1 MEIVINDTKFKVN
14 KPLIIGVVGNYLS
27 FLNDLSEYK
36 NVGYIKKNEY
46 YFTNYVYDE
55 LLLSLNKYEKDLND
69 ADKRIKKVLKVFDLD
84 EDFLDKEISSLSKG
98 EKRILS
104 YLRVFIYNP
113 KIILID
119 EPIKN
124 LDYKYE
130 KMVLNYLRELK
141 NKYNKTIIIASNNVN
156 VIYENTDKTLIVSDE
171 PVFKSTKDIFTD
183 DDILK
188 KYKLYVP
195 NLVMFV
201 KKAKKKDKSINYYTD
216 IRDLM
221 KDVYRNV

>member
-27 FLNDLSEYK
+27 FLSDLSEYK

-84 EDFLDKEISSLSKG
+84 EDFLDREISSLSKG

-119 EPIKN
+119 EPLKN

-156 VIYENTDKTLIVSDE
+156 VIYENTDKTLIISDE
-171 PVFKSTKDIFTD
+171 PLFDNTKDIFTD

-201 KKAKKKDKSINYYTD
+201 KKAKKKDKKINYYTD
-216 IRDLM
+216 IRELM

>member
-1 MEIVINDTKFKVN
+1 MEIVIGETKFKIN
-14 KPLIIGVVGNYLS
+14 KPQVIGVVGNYLS
-27 FLNDLSEYK
+27 FLSDLSEYK

-55 LLLSLNKYEKDLND
+55 LLLSLNKYEKELKD
-69 ADKRIKKVLKVFDLD
+69 ADKRIKKALKIFDLD
-84 EDFLDKEISSLSKG
+84 DNFLNKEISNLSKG
-98 EKRILS
+98 EKRLLS

-113 KIILID
+113 KIIIVD
-119 EPIKN
+119 EPLKN

-156 VIYENTDKTLIVSDE
+156 IIYENTDKTLIISDE
-171 PVFKSTKDIFTD
+171 PLYKNTKDVFTD

-201 KKAKKKDKSINYYTD
+201 KKAKKKDKDINYYTD
-216 IRDLM
+216 IRELM

>member
-1 MEIVINDTKFKVN
+1 MEIVIGETKFKIK
-14 KPLIIGVVGNYLS
+14 KPQVIGVVGNYLS
-27 FLNDLSEYK
+27 FLSDLSEYK

-55 LLLSLNKYEKDLND
+55 LLLSLNKYEKELKD
-69 ADKRIKKVLKVFDLD
+69 ADKRIKKALKIFDLD
-84 EDFLDKEISSLSKG
+84 DNFLNKEISNLSKG
-98 EKRILS
+98 EKRLLS

-113 KIILID
+113 KIIIVD
-119 EPIKN
+119 EPLKN

-156 VIYENTDKTLIVSDE
+156 IIYENTDKTLVISDE
-171 PVFKSTKDIFTD
+171 PLYKNTKDVFTD

-201 KKAKKKDKSINYYTD
+201 KKAKKKDKNINYYTD
-216 IRDLM
+216 IRELM

>member
-1 MEIVINDTKFKVN
+1 MEIVIGETKFKIN
-14 KPLIIGVVGNYLS
+14 KPQVIGVVGNYLS
-27 FLNDLSEYK
+27 FLSDLSDYK

-55 LLLSLNKYEKDLND
+55 LLLSLNKYEKELKD
-69 ADKRIKKVLKVFDLD
+69 ADKRIKKALKIFSLD
-84 EDFLDKEISSLSKG
+84 DNFLNKEISNLSKG
-98 EKRILS
+98 EKRLLS

-113 KIILID
+113 KIIIVD
-119 EPIKN
+119 EPLKN

-156 VIYENTDKTLIVSDE
+156 IIYENTDKTLIISDE
-171 PVFKSTKDIFTD
+171 PLYKNTKDVFTD

-201 KKAKKKDKSINYYTD
+201 KKAKKKDKNINYYTD
-216 IRDLM
+216 IRELM

>member
-1 MEIVINDTKFKVN
+1 MEIVIGETKFKIN
-14 KPLIIGVVGNYLS
+14 KPQVIGVVGNYLS
-27 FLNDLSEYK
+27 FLSDLSDYK

-55 LLLSLNKYEKDLND
+55 LLLSLNKYEKELKD
-69 ADKRIKKVLKVFDLD
+69 ADKRIKKALKIFDLD
-84 EDFLDKEISSLSKG
+84 DNFLNKEISNLSKG
-98 EKRILS
+98 EKRLLS

-113 KIILID
+113 KIIIVD
-119 EPIKN
+119 EPLKN

-156 VIYENTDKTLIVSDE
+156 IIYENTDKTLIISDE
-171 PVFKSTKDIFTD
+171 PLYKNTKDVFTD

-201 KKAKKKDKSINYYTD
+201 KKAKKKDKNINYYTD
-216 IRDLM
+216 IRELM

>member
-1 MEIVINDTKFKVN
+1 MEIIIGDSKFITK
-14 KPLIIGVVGNYLS
+14 KPLLIGVVGNYLS
-27 FLNDLSEYK
+27 FLSDLSNNK
-36 NVGYIKKNEY
+36 NVGYIRKNEY

-55 LLLSLNKYEKDLND
+55 LLLSLNKYDKDIKD
-69 ADKRIKKVLKVFDLD
+69 VDKRIKKVLEVFDLD
-84 EDFLDKEISSLSKG
+84 NSFLDKEISKLSKG
-98 EKRILS
+98 EKRLLS

-119 EPIKN
+119 EPFKN

-130 KMVLNYLRELK
+130 KILIYYLRELK
-141 NKYNKTIIIASNNVN
+141 NKYNKTIVIASNNVN
-156 VIYENTDKTLIVSDE
+156 VIYENTDKTLIISDE
-171 PVFKSTKDIFTD
+171 VVFDDTKNIFTN

-188 KYKLYVP
+188 KYNLYVP

-201 KKAKKKDKSINYYTD
+201 KLAAKKDKKIEYHND

>member
-27 FLNDLSEYK
+27 FLSDLSEYK

-84 EDFLDKEISSLSKG
+84 EDFLDREISSLSKG
-98 EKRILS
+98 EKRLLS

-119 EPIKN
+119 EPLKN

-156 VIYENTDKTLIVSDE
+156 VIYENTDKTLIISDE
-171 PVFKSTKDIFTD
+171 PIFKSTKDIFTD

>member
-1 MEIVINDTKFKVN
+1 MEIVIGETKFKIK
-14 KPLIIGVVGNYLS
+14 KPQVIGVVGNYLS
-27 FLNDLSEYK
+27 FLSDLSEYK

-55 LLLSLNKYEKDLND
+55 LLLSLNKYEKELKD
-69 ADKRIKKVLKVFDLD
+69 ADKRIKKALKIFDLD
-84 EDFLDKEISSLSKG
+84 ENFLNKEISNLSKG
-98 EKRILS
+98 EKRLLS

-113 KIILID
+113 KIIIVD
-119 EPIKN
+119 EPLKN

-156 VIYENTDKTLIVSDE
+156 IIYENTDKTLIISDE
-171 PVFKSTKDIFTD
+171 PLYKNTKDVFTD

-201 KKAKKKDKSINYYTD
+201 KKAKKKDKNINYYTD
-216 IRDLM
+216 IRELM

>member
-1 MEIVINDTKFKVN
+1 MEIVINDTKFKLN
-14 KPLIIGVVGNYLS
+14 KPSVIGVVGNYLS
-27 FLNDLSEYK
+27 FLSDLSEYK
-36 NVGYIKKNEY
+36 NVGYIKKTEY

-55 LLLSLNKYEKDLND
+55 LLLSLNKYEKELKD
-69 ADKRIKKVLKVFDLD
+69 ADKRIKKAIKLFDL
-84 EDFLDKEISSLSKG
+84 EDSFLDREISTLSKG
-98 EKRILS
+98 EKRLLS

-119 EPIKN
+119 EPLKN

-130 KMVLNYLRELK
+130 KLILNYLRELK
-141 NKYNKTIIIASNNVN
+141 NKYNKTIILASNNVT
-156 VIYENTDKTLIVSDE
+156 VIPDNTDKTLIIDE
-171 PVFKSTKDIFTD
+171 TPIFMNTKDIFTD

-201 KKAKKKDKSINYYTD
+201 KKAKKKDKSINYHTD
-216 IRDLM
+216 IRELM

>member
-1 MEIVINDTKFKVN
+1 MEIVIGETKFKIN
-14 KPLIIGVVGNYLS
+14 KPQVIGVVGNYLS
-27 FLNDLSEYK
+27 FLSDLSEYK

-55 LLLSLNKYEKDLND
+55 LLLSLNKYEKELKD
-69 ADKRIKKVLKVFDLD
+69 ADKRIKKALKIFDLD
-84 EDFLDKEISSLSKG
+84 ENFLNKEISNLSKG
-98 EKRILS
+98 EKRLLS

-113 KIILID
+113 KIIIVD
-119 EPIKN
+119 EPLKN

-156 VIYENTDKTLIVSDE
+156 IIYENTDKTLIISDE
-171 PVFKSTKDIFTD
+171 VIYKNTKDVFTD

-201 KKAKKKDKSINYYTD
+201 KKAKKKDKNINYYTD
-216 IRDLM
+216 IRELM

>member
-1 MEIVINDTKFKVN
+1 MEIVIGETKFKIN
-14 KPLIIGVVGNYLS
+14 KPQVIGVVGNYLS
-27 FLNDLSEYK
+27 FLSDLSEYK

-55 LLLSLNKYEKDLND
+55 LLLSLNKYEKELKD
-69 ADKRIKKVLKVFDLD
+69 ADKRIKKALKIFDLD
-84 EDFLDKEISSLSKG
+84 ENFLNKEISNLSKG
-98 EKRILS
+98 EKRLLS

-113 KIILID
+113 KIIIVD
-119 EPIKN
+119 EPLKN

-156 VIYENTDKTLIVSDE
+156 IIYENTDKTLIISDK
-171 PVFKSTKDIFTD
+171 PLYKNTKDVFTD

-201 KKAKKKDKSINYYTD
+201 KKAKKKDKNINYYTD
-216 IRDLM
+216 IRELM

>member
-1 MEIVINDTKFKVN
+1 MEIVIGETKFKIN
-14 KPLIIGVVGNYLS
+14 KPQVIGVVGNYLS
-27 FLNDLSEYK
+27 FLSDLSEYK

-55 LLLSLNKYEKDLND
+55 LLLSLNKYEKELKD
-69 ADKRIKKVLKVFDLD
+69 ADKRIKKALKIFDLD
-84 EDFLDKEISSLSKG
+84 DNFLNKEISNLSKG
-98 EKRILS
+98 EKRLLS

-113 KIILID
+113 KIIIVD
-119 EPIKN
+119 EPLKN

-156 VIYENTDKTLIVSDE
+156 IIYENTDKTLIISDE
-171 PVFKSTKDIFTD
+171 PLYKNTKDVFTD

-201 KKAKKKDKSINYYTD
+201 KKAKKKDKNINYYTD
-216 IRDLM
+216 IRELM

>member
-1 MEIVINDTKFKVN
+1 MEIVIGETKFKIN
-14 KPLIIGVVGNYLS
+14 KPQVIGVVGNYLS
-27 FLNDLSEYK
+27 FLSDLSEYK

-55 LLLSLNKYEKDLND
+55 LLLSLNKYEKELKD
-69 ADKRIKKVLKVFDLD
+69 ADKRIKKALKIFDLD
-84 EDFLDKEISSLSKG
+84 DNFLNKEISNLSKG
-98 EKRILS
+98 EKRLLS

-113 KIILID
+113 KIIIID
-119 EPIKN
+119 EPLKN

-156 VIYENTDKTLIVSDE
+156 IIYENTDKTLIISDE
-171 PVFKSTKDIFTD
+171 PLYKNTKDVFTD

-201 KKAKKKDKSINYYTD
+201 EKAKKKDKNINYYTD
-216 IRDLM
+216 IRELM

>member
-1 MEIVINDTKFKVN
+1 MEIVIGETKFKIK
-14 KPLIIGVVGNYLS
+14 KPQVIGVVGNYLS
-27 FLNDLSEYK
+27 FLSDLSEYK

-55 LLLSLNKYEKDLND
+55 LLLSLNKYEKELKD
-69 ADKRIKKVLKVFDLD
+69 ADKRIKKALKIFDLD
-84 EDFLDKEISSLSKG
+84 DNFLNKEISNLSKG
-98 EKRILS
+98 EKRLLS

-113 KIILID
+113 KIIIID
-119 EPIKN
+119 EPLKN

-171 PVFKSTKDIFTD
+171 PIFKSTKDIFTD

-188 KYKLYVP
+188 KYKLFVP

-201 KKAKKKDKSINYYTD
+201 KKAKKKDKSINYHTD
-216 IRDLM
+216 IRELM

>member
-27 FLNDLSEYK
+27 FLSDLSEYK

-98 EKRILS
+98 EKRLLS

-119 EPIKN
+119 EPLKN

-156 VIYENTDKTLIVSDE
+156 VIYENTDKTLIISDE
-171 PVFKSTKDIFTD
+171 PIFKSTKDIFTD

>member
-1 MEIVINDTKFKVN
+1 MEIIIGDSKFITK
-14 KPLIIGVVGNYLS
+14 KPLLIGVVGNYLS
-27 FLNDLSEYK
+27 FLSDLSNNK
-36 NVGYIKKNEY
+36 NVGYIRKNEY

-55 LLLSLNKYEKDLND
+55 LLLSLNKYDKDIKD
-69 ADKRIKKVLKVFDLD
+69 VDKRIKKVLEVFDLD
-84 EDFLDKEISSLSKG
+84 NSFLDKEISKLSKG
-98 EKRILS
+98 EKRLLS

-119 EPIKN
+119 EPFKN

-130 KMVLNYLRELK
+130 KILIYYLRELK
-141 NKYNKTIIIASNNVN
+141 NKYNKTIVIASNNVN
-156 VIYENTDKTLIVSDE
+156 VIYENTDKTLIISDE
-171 PVFKSTKDIFTD
+171 VAFDDTKDIFTN

-188 KYKLYVP
+188 KYNLYVP

-201 KKAKKKDKSINYYTD
+201 KLAAKKDKKIEYHND

>member
-1 MEIVINDTKFKVN
+1 MEIVIGETKFKIK
-14 KPLIIGVVGNYLS
+14 KPQVIGVVGNYLS
-27 FLNDLSEYK
+27 FLSDLSDYK
-36 NVGYIKKNEY
+36 KVGYIKKNEY

-55 LLLSLNKYEKDLND
+55 LLLSLNKYEKELKD
-69 ADKRIKKVLKVFDLD
+69 ADKRIKKALKIFDLD
-84 EDFLDKEISSLSKG
+84 DNFLNKEISNLSKG
-98 EKRILS
+98 EKRLLS

-113 KIILID
+113 KIIIVD
-119 EPIKN
+119 EPLKN

-156 VIYENTDKTLIVSDE
+156 VIYENTDKTLIVSDL
-171 PVFKSTKDIFTD
+171 PVLKNTKDIFTD

-201 KKAKKKDKSINYYTD
+201 KKAKSKDSKINYHTD
-216 IRDLM
+216 IRELM

>member
-1 MEIVINDTKFKVN
+1 MEIIIGDSKFITK
-14 KPLIIGVVGNYLS
+14 KPLLIGVVGNYLS
-27 FLNDLSEYK
+27 FLSDLSNNK
-36 NVGYIKKNEY
+36 NVGYIRKNEY

-55 LLLSLNKYEKDLND
+55 LLLSLNKYDKDIKD
-69 ADKRIKKVLKVFDLD
+69 VDKRIKKVLEVFDLD
-84 EDFLDKEISSLSKG
+84 NSFLDKEISKLSKG
-98 EKRILS
+98 EKRLLS

-119 EPIKN
+119 EPFKN

-130 KMVLNYLRELK
+130 KILIYYLRELK
-141 NKYNKTIIIASNNVN
+141 NKYNKTIVIASNNVN
-156 VIYENTDKTLIVSDE
+156 VIYENTDKTLIIGDE
-171 PVFKSTKDIFTD
+171 VVFDDTKDIFTN

-188 KYKLYVP
+188 KYNLYVP

-201 KKAKKKDKSINYYTD
+201 KKAKKKDKKINYYTD
-216 IRDLM
+216 IRELM

>member
-27 FLNDLSEYK
+27 FLSDLSEYK

-84 EDFLDKEISSLSKG
+84 EDFLDREISSLSKG

-113 KIILID
+113 KII
-119 EPIKN
+119 
-124 LDYKYE
+124 
-130 KMVLNYLRELK
+130 
-141 NKYNKTIIIASNNVN
+141 
-156 VIYENTDKTLIVSDE
+156 
-171 PVFKSTKDIFTD
+171 
-183 DDILK
+183 
-188 KYKLYVP
+188 
-195 NLVMFV
+195 
-201 KKAKKKDKSINYYTD
+201 
-216 IRDLM
+216 
-221 KDVYRNV
+221 

>member
-1 MEIVINDTKFKVN
+1 MELIIGDTKFKTN

-27 FLNDLSEYK
+27 FLSDLSNNK

-55 LLLSLNKYEKDLND
+55 LLLSLNKYEKELKD
-69 ADKRIKKVLKVFDLD
+69 ADKRIKKVIKVFELD
-84 EDFLDKEISSLSKG
+84 EVFLDKEISSLSKG
-98 EKRILS
+98 EKKLLS

-119 EPIKN
+119 EPLKN

-156 VIYENTDKTLIVSDE
+156 VIYENTDKTLIISDE
-171 PVFKSTKDIFTD
+171 PIFKSTKDIFTD

>member
-1 MEIVINDTKFKVN
+1 MELIIGDTKFKTN

-27 FLNDLSEYK
+27 FLSDLSNNK

-55 LLLSLNKYEKDLND
+55 LLLSLNKYEKELKD
-69 ADKRIKKVLKVFDLD
+69 ADKRIKKVIKVFELD
-84 EDFLDKEISSLSKG
+84 EVFLDKEISSLSKG
-98 EKRILS
+98 EKRLLS

-119 EPIKN
+119 EPLKN

-156 VIYENTDKTLIVSDE
+156 VIYENTDKTLIISDE
-171 PVFKSTKDIFTD
+171 PLFDDTKDIFTD

-201 KKAKKKDKSINYYTD
+201 KKAKKKDKKINYYTD
-216 IRDLM
+216 IRELM

>member
-1 MEIVINDTKFKVN
+1 MELIIGDTKFKTN

-27 FLNDLSEYK
+27 FLSDLSNNK

-55 LLLSLNKYEKDLND
+55 LLLSLNKYEKELKD
-69 ADKRIKKVLKVFDLD
+69 ADKRIKKVIKVFDLS
-84 EDFLDKEISSLSKG
+84 EDFLDKEISILSKG
-98 EKRILS
+98 EKRLLS

-119 EPIKN
+119 EPLKN

-156 VIYENTDKTLIVSDE
+156 VIYENTDKTLIISDE
-171 PVFKSTKDIFTD
+171 PLFDDTKDIFTD

>member
-1 MEIVINDTKFKVN
+1 MEIIIGDSKFITK
-14 KPLIIGVVGNYLS
+14 KPLLIGVVGNYLS
-27 FLNDLSEYK
+27 FLSDLSNNK
-36 NVGYIKKNEY
+36 NVGYIRKNEY

-55 LLLSLNKYEKDLND
+55 LLLSLNKYDKDIKD
-69 ADKRIKKVLKVFDLD
+69 VDKRIKKVLEVFDLD
-84 EDFLDKEISSLSKG
+84 NSFLDKEISKLSKG
-98 EKRILS
+98 EKRLLS

-119 EPIKN
+119 EPFKN

-130 KMVLNYLRELK
+130 KILIYYLRELK
-141 NKYNKTIIIASNNVN
+141 NKYNKTIVIASNNVN
-156 VIYENTDKTLIVSDE
+156 VIYENTDKTLIISDE
-171 PVFKSTKDIFTD
+171 VVFDDTKDIFTN

-188 KYKLYVP
+188 KYNLYVP

-201 KKAKKKDKSINYYTD
+201 KLAAKKDKKIEYHND

>member
-1 MEIVINDTKFKVN
+1 MEIIIGDTKFKLN
-14 KPLIIGVVGNYLS
+14 KPQVLGVVGNYLS
-27 FLNDLSEYK
+27 FLSDLSTNK

-55 LLLSLNKYEKDLND
+55 LLLSLNKYDRKLND
-69 ADKRIKKVLKVFDLD
+69 YDKRIKKVLEVFHLED
-84 EDFLDKEISSLSKG
+84 EFLDKEISNLSKG
-98 EKRILS
+98 EKRLLS

-113 KIILID
+113 KIILVD
-119 EPIKN
+119 EPFKN

-130 KMVLNYLRELK
+130 KLVINYLRELK

-156 VIYENTDKTLIVSDE
+156 VIYENTDKTLIIGDE
-171 PVFKSTKDIFTD
+171 VVFDDTKDIFTN

-188 KYKLYVP
+188 KYNLYVP

-201 KKAKKKDKSINYYTD
+201 KLAAKKDKKIEYHND

>member
-1 MEIVINDTKFKVN
+1 MEIIIGDSKFITK
-14 KPLIIGVVGNYLS
+14 KPLLIGVVGNYLS
-27 FLNDLSEYK
+27 FLSDLSNNK
-36 NVGYIKKNEY
+36 NVGYIRKNEY

-55 LLLSLNKYEKDLND
+55 LLLSLNKYDKDIKD
-69 ADKRIKKVLKVFDLD
+69 VDKRIKKVLEVFDLD
-84 EDFLDKEISSLSKG
+84 NSFLDKEISKLSKG
-98 EKRILS
+98 EKRLLS

-119 EPIKN
+119 EPFKN

-130 KMVLNYLRELK
+130 KILIYYLRELK
-141 NKYNKTIIIASNNVN
+141 NKYNKTIVIASNNVN
-156 VIYENTDKTLIVSDE
+156 VIYENTDKTLIISDE
-171 PVFKSTKDIFTD
+171 VVFDYTKDIFTN

-188 KYKLYVP
+188 KYNLYVP

-201 KKAKKKDKSINYYTD
+201 KLAAKKDKKIEYHND

>member
-1 MEIVINDTKFKVN
+1 MEIIIGDTKFKMN
-14 KPLIIGVVGNYLS
+14 KPQVLGVIGNYLP
-27 FLNDLSEYK
+27 FLSDLSDNK

-55 LLLSLNKYEKDLND
+55 LLLSLNKYDRKLTDY
-69 ADKRIKKVLKVFDLD
+69 DKRINKVLEVFHL
-84 EDFLDKEISSLSKG
+84 EKEFLDKEISNLSKG
-98 EKRILS
+98 EKRLLS

-113 KIILID
+113 KIIIVD
-119 EPIKN
+119 EPFKN

-130 KMVLNYLRELK
+130 KLVINYLRELK

-156 VIYENTDKTLIVSDE
+156 VIYENTDKTLIVSDL
-171 PVFKSTKDIFTD
+171 PVLKNTKDIFTD

-201 KKAKKKDKSINYYTD
+201 KKAKSKDSKINYHTD
-216 IRDLM
+216 IRELM

>member
-156 VIYENTDKTLIVSDE
+156 IIYENTDKTLIISDE
-171 PVFKSTKDIFTD
+171 VIYKNTKDVFTD

-201 KKAKKKDKSINYYTD
+201 KKAKKKDKDINYYTD
-216 IRDLM
+216 IRELM

>member
-1 MEIVINDTKFKVN
+1 MEIIIGDSKFITK
-14 KPLIIGVVGNYLS
+14 KPLLIGVVGNYLS
-27 FLNDLSEYK
+27 FLSDLSNNK
-36 NVGYIKKNEY
+36 NVGYIRKNEY

-55 LLLSLNKYEKDLND
+55 LLLSLNKYDKDIKD
-69 ADKRIKKVLKVFDLD
+69 VDKRIKKVLEVFDLD
-84 EDFLDKEISSLSKG
+84 NSFLDKEISKLSKG
-98 EKRILS
+98 EKRLLS

-119 EPIKN
+119 EPFKN

-130 KMVLNYLRELK
+130 KILIYYLRELK
-141 NKYNKTIIIASNNVN
+141 NKYNKTIVIASNNVN
-156 VIYENTDKTLIVSDE
+156 VIYENTDKTLIIGDE
-171 PVFKSTKDIFTD
+171 VVFDDTKDIFTN

-188 KYKLYVP
+188 KYNLYVP

-201 KKAKKKDKSINYYTD
+201 KLAAKKDKKIEYHND

>member
-1 MEIVINDTKFKVN
+1 MEIIIGDTKFKMN
-14 KPLIIGVVGNYLS
+14 KPQVLGVVGNYLP
-27 FLNDLSEYK
+27 FLSDLSDNK

-55 LLLSLNKYEKDLND
+55 LLLSLKKKKKDLND

-84 EDFLDKEISSLSKG
+84 EDFLDREISSLSKG

-119 EPIKN
+119 EPLKN

-156 VIYENTDKTLIVSDE
+156 IIYENTDKTLIISDE
-171 PVFKSTKDIFTD
+171 PLYKNTKDVFTD

-201 KKAKKKDKSINYYTD
+201 KKAKKKDKNINYYTD
-216 IRDLM
+216 IRELM

>member
-1 MEIVINDTKFKVN
+1 MEIVIGETKFKIN
-14 KPLIIGVVGNYLS
+14 KPQVIGVVGNYLS
-27 FLNDLSEYK
+27 FLSDLSEYK

-55 LLLSLNKYEKDLND
+55 LLLSLNKYEKELKD
-69 ADKRIKKVLKVFDLD
+69 ADKRIKKALKIFDLD
-84 EDFLDKEISSLSKG
+84 ENFLNKEISNLSKG
-98 EKRILS
+98 EKRLLS

-113 KIILID
+113 KIIIVD
-119 EPIKN
+119 EPLKN

-156 VIYENTDKTLIVSDE
+156 IIYENTDKTLIISDE
-171 PVFKSTKDIFTD
+171 PLYKNTKDVFTD

-201 KKAKKKDKSINYYTD
+201 KKAKKKDKNINYYTD
-216 IRDLM
+216 IRELM

>member
-119 EPIKN
+119 EPLKN

>member
-1 MEIVINDTKFKVN
+1 MELIIGDTKFKTN

-27 FLNDLSEYK
+27 FLSDLSEYK

-55 LLLSLNKYEKDLND
+55 LLLSLNKYEKELKD
-69 ADKRIKKVLKVFDLD
+69 ADKRIKKALKIFDLD
-84 EDFLDKEISSLSKG
+84 DNFLNKEISNLSKG
-98 EKRILS
+98 EKRLLS

-113 KIILID
+113 KIIIID
-119 EPIKN
+119 EPLKN

-156 VIYENTDKTLIVSDE
+156 IIYENTDKTLIISDE
-171 PVFKSTKDIFTD
+171 VIYKNTKDVFTD

-201 KKAKKKDKSINYYTD
+201 KKAKKKDKNINYYTD
-216 IRDLM
+216 IRELM

>member
-1 MEIVINDTKFKVN
+1 MEIVIGETKFKIN
-14 KPLIIGVVGNYLS
+14 KPQVIGVVGNYLS
-27 FLNDLSEYK
+27 FLSDLSEYK
-36 NVGYIKKNEY
+36 NVAYIKKNEY

-55 LLLSLNKYEKDLND
+55 LLLSLNKYEKELKD
-69 ADKRIKKVLKVFDLD
+69 ADKRIKKALKIFDLD
-84 EDFLDKEISSLSKG
+84 DNFLNKEISNLSKG
-98 EKRILS
+98 EKRLLS

-113 KIILID
+113 KIIIVD
-119 EPIKN
+119 EPLKN

-156 VIYENTDKTLIVSDE
+156 IIYENTDKTLIISDE
-171 PVFKSTKDIFTD
+171 PLYKNTKDVFTD

-201 KKAKKKDKSINYYTD
+201 KKAKKKDKNINYYTD
-216 IRDLM
+216 IRELM

>member
-1 MEIVINDTKFKVN
+1 MEIIIGDSKFVTK
-14 KPLIIGVVGNYLS
+14 KPLLIGVVGNYLS
-27 FLNDLSEYK
+27 FLSDLSNNK
-36 NVGYIKKNEY
+36 NVGYIRKNEY

-55 LLLSLNKYEKDLND
+55 LLLSLNKYDKDIKD
-69 ADKRIKKVLKVFDLD
+69 VDKRIKKVLEVFDLD
-84 EDFLDKEISSLSKG
+84 NSFLDKEISKLSKG
-98 EKRILS
+98 EKRLLS

-119 EPIKN
+119 EPFKN

-130 KMVLNYLRELK
+130 KILIYYLRELK
-141 NKYNKTIIIASNNVN
+141 NKYNKTIVIASNNVN
-156 VIYENTDKTLIVSDE
+156 VIYENTDKTLIISDE
-171 PVFKSTKDIFTD
+171 VVFDYTKDIFTN

-188 KYKLYVP
+188 KYNLYVP

-201 KKAKKKDKSINYYTD
+201 KLAAKKDKKIEYHND

>member
-1 MEIVINDTKFKVN
+1 MEIVIGETKFKIN
-14 KPLIIGVVGNYLS
+14 KPQVIGVVGNYLS
-27 FLNDLSEYK
+27 FLSDLSDYK
-36 NVGYIKKNEY
+36 KVGYIKKNEY

-55 LLLSLNKYEKDLND
+55 LLLSLNKYEKELKD
-69 ADKRIKKVLKVFDLD
+69 ADKRIKKALKIFDLD
-84 EDFLDKEISSLSKG
+84 DNFLNKEISNLSKG
-98 EKRILS
+98 EKRLLS

-113 KIILID
+113 KIIIVD
-119 EPIKN
+119 EPLKN

-156 VIYENTDKTLIVSDE
+156 IIYENTDKTLIISDE
-171 PVFKSTKDIFTD
+171 PLYKNTKDVFTD
-183 DDILK
+183 NDILK

-201 KKAKKKDKSINYYTD
+201 KKAKKKDKNINYYTD
-216 IRDLM
+216 IRELM

>member
-130 KMVLNYLRELK
+130 KMVLNYLREIK

>member
-1 MEIVINDTKFKVN
+1 MEIVIGETKFKIN
-14 KPLIIGVVGNYLS
+14 KPQVIGVVGNYLS
-27 FLNDLSEYK
+27 FLSDLSEYK

-55 LLLSLNKYEKDLND
+55 LLLSLNKFEKELKD
-69 ADKRIKKVLKVFDLD
+69 ADKRIKKALKIFDLD
-84 EDFLDKEISSLSKG
+84 DNFLNKEISNLSKG
-98 EKRILS
+98 EKRLLS

-113 KIILID
+113 KIIIVD
-119 EPIKN
+119 EPLKN

-156 VIYENTDKTLIVSDE
+156 IIYENTDKTLIISDK
-171 PVFKSTKDIFTD
+171 PLYKNTKDVFTD

-201 KKAKKKDKSINYYTD
+201 KKAKKKDKNINYYTD
-216 IRDLM
+216 IRELM